1 MPPAPSAEVLPLVRV
16 VTAVVGKVA
25 QPLLRNASSVLTPKI
40 ALLLAGTAVLIQ
52 FVRPVP
58 AIVLAI
64 AEEPVGDA
72 PVVCV
77 SRAPPPALRAVGVP
91 ALVRRLIAVVSAVVV
106 EVAPPE
112 LRDAFAIVAR
122 KLLGAVAGPVVAD
135 ALLLVAAVGAVVVP
149 VALPG
154 AEDAA
159 ARLAALEHVKGHA
172 TPFGPDGATP
182 FSALTNLEHVL
193 RAVVLA
199 VGLVAVV
206 AAVVDAI
213 ADGGGQGALL
223 VLALELALAAR
234 PGRAR
239 GRLVGP
245 VLAVYLAVAPASF
258 YKFTSTPSMF

>member
-16 VTAVVGKVA
+16 VPAVVGKVA

-159 ARLAALEHVKGHA
+159 TRLAALDKGKAMLH
-172 TPFGPDGATP
+172 
-182 FSALTNLEHVL
+182 
-193 RAVVLA
+193 
-199 VGLVAVV
+199 
-206 AAVVDAI
+206 
-213 ADGGGQGALL
+213 LL
-223 VLALELALAAR
+223 DLMAQPHFLH
-234 PGRAR
+234 
-239 GRLVGP
+239 
-245 VLAVYLAVAPASF
+245 
-258 YKFTSTPSMF
+258 